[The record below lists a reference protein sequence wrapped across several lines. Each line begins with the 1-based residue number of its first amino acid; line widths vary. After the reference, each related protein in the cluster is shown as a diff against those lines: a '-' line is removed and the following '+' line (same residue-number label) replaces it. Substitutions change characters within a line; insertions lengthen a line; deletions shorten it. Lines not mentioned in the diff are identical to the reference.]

1 MNLRIMRETIE
12 IQLGGVVS
20 VAEFYAALRRVVG
33 RCNIEGEKQET
44 MVILT
49 DGANSETVIGEDETV
64 IGEDDRIIGEGRW
77 ASGFIWDSL
86 NFALALPRKYAKVL
100 SVFQEGIK
108 MQAVPYDK
116 LQDSGAS
123 DLYYTHVSNHLYFN
137 SDMDSSSAT
146 LRLRAR
152 VDYTMPTAGTG
163 EYDGM
168 PDFAESMITNGV
180 IAALYSQ
187 PKHYD
192 EAMLSL
198 HRAQFN
204 EDLRSF
210 NYGIIIRNSHT
221 QQTRYM
227 DY

>member
-1 MNLRIMRETIE
+1 MNLKIMKETIE
-12 IQLGGVVS
+12 IQLNGTIS

-33 RCNIEGEKQET
+33 RCNLEGEKQEI
-44 MVILT
+44 M
-49 DGANSETVIGEDETV
+49 TVITDDANYPFTIDNDETK
-64 IGEDDRIIGEGRW
+64 IDEDTRMISQGRW
-77 ASGFIWDSL
+77 ADGFIWDSI

-100 SVFQEGIK
+100 SVFNGGTK
-108 MQAVPYDK
+108 MQAVPYDMLK
-116 LQDSGAS
+116 DSGIS
-123 DLYYTHVSNHLYFN
+123 DQYYTHVSNHLYFN
-137 SDMDSSSAT
+137 SDMDSSSVI

-168 PDFAESMITNGV
+168 PDFAESMLTNGV
-180 IAALYSQ
+180 LSALYSQ

-204 EDLRSF
+204 EDLRAF
-210 NYGIIIRNSHT
+210 NYDIIIRNSHT
-221 QQTRYM
+221 QQTRFT